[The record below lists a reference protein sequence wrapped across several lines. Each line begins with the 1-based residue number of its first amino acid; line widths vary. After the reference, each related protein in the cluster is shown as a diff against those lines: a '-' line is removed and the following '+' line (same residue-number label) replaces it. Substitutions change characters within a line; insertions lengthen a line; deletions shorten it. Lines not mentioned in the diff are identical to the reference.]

1 MYTILD
7 ASFHPSQYKW
17 AYAKGI
23 EAYGASMAKTVGIW
37 SLAGEISYRVNAPLA
52 SAATSITTSGVQYDN
67 DKNPGYA
74 IGETAHAQ
82 FSWLASLGS
91 NFLSKESS
99 FVGEV
104 AWNTRVRTTQN
115 ENKLNPNA
123 DKSAVGVK
131 MVYSPMYR
139 QAFDGVDLSPSIGI
153 GHTWGKSSALGSSFG
168 VDDGGD
174 INVGVNAVYLNRWN
188 ASLSYI
194 KYLGDE
200 GLFNDSSNNA
210 TYKQSQKDRD
220 FISASVSTTF

>member
-1 MYTILD
+1 
-7 ASFHPSQYKW
+7 
-17 AYAKGI
+17 
-23 EAYGASMAKTVGIW
+23 
-37 SLAGEISYRVNAPLA
+37 
-52 SAATSITTSGVQYDN
+52 
-67 DKNPGYA
+67 
-74 IGETAHAQ
+74 
-82 FSWLASLGS
+82 
-91 NFLSKESS
+91 
-99 FVGEV
+99 
-104 AWNTRVRTTQN
+104 
-115 ENKLNPNA
+115 
-123 DKSAVGVK
+123 
-131 MVYSPMYR
+131 MYR

-174 INVGVNAVYLNRWN
+174 INVGLNAVYLNRWN